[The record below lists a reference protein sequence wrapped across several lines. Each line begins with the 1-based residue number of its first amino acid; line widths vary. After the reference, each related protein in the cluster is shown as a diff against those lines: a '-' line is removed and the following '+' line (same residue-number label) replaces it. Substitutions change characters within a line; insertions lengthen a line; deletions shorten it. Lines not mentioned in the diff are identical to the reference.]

1 MIRCAPGVHL
11 LVVSL
16 TPRTILL
23 PYARR
28 SKSLDVLIPGISTGD
43 FEAALMALL
52 GKAAGGLSDS
62 TVARLQDVWSRCL
75 RSLIC
80 DSQNEME
87 ITIGWCQVDGVG
99 DDLAEL
105 ISISRSRAEPA
116 SRVERGRLIQ
126 AHRRGDHC
134 RIIGRF
140 PGLNK
145 GPFNALRRIFQ
156 AERGC

>member
-1 MIRCAPGVHL
+1 MRAWSPPTGSIAH
-11 LVVSL
+11 
-16 TPRTILL
+16 
-23 PYARR
+23 
-28 SKSLDVLIPGISTGD
+28 STND
-43 FEAALMALL
+43 SAALC
-52 GKAAGGLSDS
+52 AA
-62 TVARLQDVWSRCL
+62 VEESRCVDPWHLYRRL
-75 RSLIC
+75 RGGIDGSAWRPPAGCRTRPSPGSRTSGRAGFVASFVIR
-80 DSQNEME
+80 QNEVE

-134 RIIGRF
+134 QIIGRF

-145 GPFNALRRIFQ
+145 GPLNALRRISQ
-156 AERGC
+156 VERGC